1 MALKLIYFKMRALAE
16 PPQMLM
22 HYAGIKYDYQMSW
35 EYFKKDWEH
44 VKPTLPFKQLP
55 LLVVDDTHQI
65 PQSIAIMGYIEQL
78 AGLNHTNPIT
88 AAKMHAVMLGA
99 HDLFLP
105 LSPILNFAVGEDFSK
120 KRTSLLP
127 NLIKKIENLDHA
139 LTSTTN
145 PFFFDSEPKA
155 CDFFAYHHLDLARTL
170 YQDIFLKFPRI
181 TELLH
186 AIESI
191 EPVRNYLESR
201 PKLIDIGVSPKL
213 IINGTAHPT
222 GTKNTDTQLKD
233 F

>member
-44 VKPTLPFKQLP
+44 VKPTLLFKQLP

-65 PQSIAIMGYIEQL
+65 SQSIAIMGYIEQL

-105 LSPILNFAVGEDFSK
+105 LNPILNFAVGEDFSK
-120 KRTSLLP
+120 KKASLLP
-127 NLIKKIENLDHA
+127 TLTKKIENLEHA
-139 LTSTTN
+139 LASTN
-145 PFFFDSEPKA
+145 SSFFVDCEPRA
-155 CDFFAYHHLDLARTL
+155 CDFLAYHHLDLARTL
-170 YQDIFLKFPRI
+170 YQNIFLKFPRI
-181 TELLH
+181 TELLN

-191 EPVRNYLESR
+191 DSVRKYLESR
-201 PKLIDIGVSPKL
+201 PKLIGIGVSPKL

-222 GTKNTDTQLKD
+222 GTKNTDTQ
-233 F
+233 